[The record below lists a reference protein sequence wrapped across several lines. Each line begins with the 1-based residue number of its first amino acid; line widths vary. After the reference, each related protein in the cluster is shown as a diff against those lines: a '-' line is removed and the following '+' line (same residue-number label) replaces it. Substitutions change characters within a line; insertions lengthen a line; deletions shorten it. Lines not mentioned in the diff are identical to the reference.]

1 MDTNTLF
8 KVKRL
13 GLGAL
18 AALALLVMG
27 CENPSVWNE
36 DSEARGVKAGTAT
49 ISTVSIDGI
58 QGIPLKV
65 PVIITLASDTFVVN
79 PGTDATSWF
88 SNLPTGLS
96 AIVNSI
102 SGDDDEIA
110 TLTVSG
116 TPQVVSSFWIK
127 GTVPGA
133 ALDSKTPAPIDPS
146 QDAAYNILW
155 PRSGWTQSASSP
167 LPTSAVNSAAY
178 GKGVFVVGSRV
189 DGSASYSPDG
199 GITWRPINP
208 GFGTNWISNIAFI
221 NGAFYAG
228 GKGGI
233 LSTSTDGT
241 KWTVIG
247 TGLLSGEDIRAIA
260 YGNGVMVIGGTNG
273 EAEWTTDP
281 TNPQSWTP
289 ITGFPSSFTGN
300 FNSIAFGTDTSGSPL
315 FVITGQQALSG
326 YSTDGK
332 TWTDTTDQT
341 VKIFINSGGQSSIK
355 MVAYDPDHHKFVI
368 VGFHEAAYA
377 VPQGGKVSWTGVDLT
392 DIMGSTSRTS
402 WLNAVAFGGGYFVAG
417 GSLGVSISSTDGIN
431 WAVTGAKGQFPATDV
446 PFVNAIAYNGDGSI
460 PVYLIGGG
468 LDAGPGIAAYNTN

>member
-36 DSEARGVKAGTAT
+36 DSEARGVKAGTAA
-49 ISTVSIDGI
+49 ISPVSIDGT
-58 QGIPLKV
+58 QGTTLKV
-65 PVIITLASDTFVVN
+65 SVIITLASDSFVVN

-88 SNLPTGLS
+88 ANLPTGLS

-102 SGDDDEIA
+102 SGSTDNIA

-116 TPQVVSSFWIK
+116 TPTVVSSYWIR
-127 GTVPGA
+127 GTVPEA
-133 ALDSKTPAPIDPS
+133 ALESGTVAPIAPS
-146 QDAAYNILW
+146 QEAVYNILW
-155 PRSGWTQSASSP
+155 PRSGWTQSQTSP
-167 LPTSAVNSAAY
+167 LPNSAVNSAAY
-178 GKGVFVVGSRV
+178 GNGVFVVGSRN

-199 GITWRPINP
+199 GATWRPINP
-208 GFGTNWISNIAFI
+208 GFGTNWISNIAFL
-221 NGAFYAG
+221 NGAFYAAGEG
-228 GKGGI
+228 GT
-233 LSTSTDGT
+233 LSTSQNGLA
-241 KWTVIG
+241 WTVIG
-247 TGLLSGEDIRAIA
+247 TGLLNGEDIRAIA
-260 YGNGVMVIGGTNG
+260 YGNGVTVIAGTNG
-273 EAEWTTDP
+273 EAEWTTTP
-281 TNPQSWTP
+281 TDPQSWQP
-289 ITGFPSSFTGN
+289 IQGFPSSFTGN

-326 YSTDGK
+326 YSSDGK
-332 TWTDTTDQT
+332 TWTDTTAQT
-341 VKIFINSGGQSSIK
+341 VIIFPNSGGQSSIK

-377 VPQGGKVSWTGVDLT
+377 VPQGGKVTWTGVDLT

-402 WLNAVAFGGGYFVAG
+402 WLNAVTFGGGYFVAG

-431 WAVTGAKGQFPATDV
+431 WAVTGAQSQFPTTDV
-446 PFVNAIAYNGDGSI
+446 PFVNAIAYNGDGAI

-468 LDAGPGIAAYNTN
+468 FDAGPGIAAYNTK